1 MNPVPKLKVRLVKLN
16 NRSIYL
22 KQLEEQYKRKWIKN
36 KMTVKKIVDHIPE
49 GSDEEEPVQMNQE
62 IPEGSE
68 EEDPVKK
75 NDDNPE
81 GSDEEEPVKKKPRR
95 MMEEELKSEEEY

>member
-1 MNPVPKLKVRLVKLN
+1 MNPVPKLNVRLVKLN

-22 KQLEEQYKRKWIKN
+22 KELEEQYERKWMKN

-49 GSDEEEPVQMNQE
+49 GSDEEEPVQKYQD

-68 EEDPVKK
+68 EENPVKK

-81 GSDEEEPVKKKPRR
+81 GSDEEEPVKKKARR
-95 MMEEELKSEEEY
+95 MMVDELNSEEEY

>member
-1 MNPVPKLKVRLVKLN
+1 MNTVPKLNVRLVKLN

-22 KQLEEQYKRKWIKN
+22 KQLEEQYKRKWMKP
-36 KMTVKKIVDHIPE
+36 KMTVKKIDDIPE
-49 GSDEEEPVQMNQE
+49 GSDEEKPVQKIQD

-68 EEDPVKK
+68 EENPVKK

-81 GSDEEEPVKKKPRR
+81 GSDEEPVKKKPKR
-95 MMEEELKSEEEY
+95 MMGDDLRSEEE